1 MAARGETTG
10 ETNYRKSLTTGSQGI
25 CINSGKQANDEGF
38 ELQNSLNFLSD
49 IFLCEENIFIYFFLF
64 IIICRM
70 EMIPDEYFLIQRWKY
85 ILRIIF
91 DSKVHEEKIIYQI
104 LIYIKTFFK
113 IEDTCISVGR
123 KIEQLVPLILGN
135 KYMY

>member
-49 IFLCEENIFIYFFLF
+49 IFLCEENIFIYFSLY

-70 EMIPDEYFLIQRWKY
+70 EMIPDECFLTQR
-85 ILRIIF
+85 
-91 DSKVHEEKIIYQI
+91 
-104 LIYIKTFFK
+104 
-113 IEDTCISVGR
+113 
-123 KIEQLVPLILGN
+123 
-135 KYMY
+135 